1 MEIIRSHS
9 KKNKTASTSR
19 FLCQQRKTCGF
30 LFRNKIQCN
39 YKEKSVLDLALGSS
53 QLYSMNEVYILT
65 TDKSKLIRS
74 PLSEEQG
81 PYNVV

>member
-1 MEIIRSHS
+1 MFI
-9 KKNKTASTSR
+9 
-19 FLCQQRKTCGF
+19 
-30 LFRNKIQCN
+30 NKIQFN

-74 PLSEEQG
+74 PLSEGQG

>member
-1 MEIIRSHS
+1 MLLNLLERTYY

-19 FLCQQRKTCGF
+19 FLNQQRKTCGF

-53 QLYSMNEVYILT
+53 QPYSMNEVYILT
-65 TDKSKLIRS
+65 TDKRS
-74 PLSEEQG
+74 ESCSSLNTG
-81 PYNVV
+81 